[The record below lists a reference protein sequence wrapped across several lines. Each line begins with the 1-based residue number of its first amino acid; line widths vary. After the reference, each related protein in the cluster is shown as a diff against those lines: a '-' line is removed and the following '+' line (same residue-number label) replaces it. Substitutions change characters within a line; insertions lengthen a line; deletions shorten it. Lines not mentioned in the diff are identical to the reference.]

1 MAKPEGL
8 GKKQTHRKKLTP
20 HEQYIRLRNR
30 AIRSLRDGGWGV
42 LEIAEVFRMNKGS
55 VSRVYNFKQATVRE
69 GLRQKKTGNE
79 NS

>member
-1 MAKPEGL
+1 MAKPDGL

-42 LEIAEVFRMNKGS
+42 LEIAEVFRMHKGS
-55 VSRVYNFKQATVRE
+55 VSRVYNFGSSPWRVGE
-69 GLRQKKTGNE
+69 NGEKT
-79 NS
+79 